1 MILAHVA
8 YGNAA
13 RAGAVLASLTL
24 ALVAACSSPEENTGP
39 VTSPPSQSDA
49 ATAAAPTDSAVAA
62 NDTAASEAPESPSAS
77 AQLLIDRWHAAV
89 SASTGAWPGYE
100 LAAIPA
106 VLVSVDREGAIS
118 AVVAFNHPNPDPLGS
133 PILRQ
138 DVGGHEA
145 AVVVEPTDP
154 DALFAMAPF
163 DFYADIGGTS
173 TFVLIGQQGD
183 PATEPDSP
191 AFSALLAHET
201 FHRFQFDN
209 WSEDA
214 TVHSLEGYDLSQ
226 ASLELVLLEGR
237 ILISAHEAAS
247 AAEAERLARQF
258 TAVRAARHEASPS
271 VGLDE
276 QQERIEGSARYLEH
290 LIGDTL
296 GSTYASANHAG
307 ELMFYDDL
315 DADAAAQLDG
325 ITSFFGFGRFY
336 SSGATLL
343 ALAQRL
349 GTPIDD
355 IATRLS
361 DRTTPAQMLEQLV
374 EPVGEIGDALDA
386 AWAEHD
392 PARRLRETAAVLAE
406 RALQEDS
413 SDFATETPMGS
424 FEVSDEQIDCLADH
438 GIDITA
444 DNFTIPDDIA
454 QVCFNDDR
462 GE

>member
-1 MILAHVA
+1 MA

-13 RAGAVLASLTL
+13 RAGAALASLTL
-24 ALVAACSSPEENTGP
+24 ALVAACSSPEESSGP

-49 ATAAAPTDSAVAA
+49 AAAAAPTDSAVAV
-62 NDTAASEAPESPSAS
+62 NDTAAAEAPESPSAS

-89 SASTGAWPGYE
+89 SASTGVWPGYE

-106 VLVSVDREGAIS
+106 VLVSIDRAGAVS
-118 AVVAFNHPNPDPLGS
+118 AVVAFNHPNPVPLGS
-133 PILRQ
+133 PILRL
-138 DVGGHEA
+138 DVGGHEV
-145 AVVVEPTDP
+145 AVIAEPTDP

-163 DFYADIGGTS
+163 DFYADIGGTA

-183 PATEPDSP
+183 LGTEPDSP

-214 TVHSLEGYDLSQ
+214 AVHSLEGYDLSP
-226 ASLELVLLEGR
+226 AGIELVLLEDR
-237 ILISAHEAAS
+237 ILISAYEAAS

-258 TAVRAARHEASPS
+258 TAVRAARHAASPS

-290 LIGDTL
+290 LIGDALDGTYT
-296 GSTYASANHAG
+296 STNHAG
-307 ELMFYDDL
+307 ELMFYDDM

-343 ALAQRL
+343 SLAHRL
-349 GTPIDD
+349 GAPIDD
-355 IATRLS
+355 IASRLS
-361 DRTTPAQMLEQLV
+361 DSTTPAQMLEQLV
-374 EPVGEIGDALDA
+374 EPVGEIGDEVDA

-392 PARRLRETAAVLAE
+392 SEGRLRAVAAILAE

-413 SDFATETPMGS
+413 SGFGTETPMGS
-424 FEVSDEQIDCLADH
+424 FDVSDEQIDCLTEH

-454 QVCFNDDR
+454 QACFNDDR